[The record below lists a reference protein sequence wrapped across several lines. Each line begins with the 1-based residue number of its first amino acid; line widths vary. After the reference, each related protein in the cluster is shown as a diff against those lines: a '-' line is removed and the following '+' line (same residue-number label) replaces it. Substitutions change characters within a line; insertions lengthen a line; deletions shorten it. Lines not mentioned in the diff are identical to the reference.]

1 MLGVPRDGEHLV
13 RLVLLFA
20 AGVLLLLVVRALFVP
35 AGFGDYGHF
44 RTGAIADAGK
54 RQNVFAGRAACA
66 ECHGEVL
73 TALAKGSHAK
83 VGCESCHGALAA
95 QVADAD
101 KVKPVAIEV
110 VELCSLCH
118 AKNQARPKNQPQV
131 DPGPHAEGNVCTE
144 CHDAHAP
151 AA

>member
-44 RTGAIADAGK
+44 RTGAIDDAGK
-54 RQNVFAGRAACA
+54 RQLGFAGRAACG
-66 ECHGEVL
+66 ECHGEVSA
-73 TALAKGSHAK
+73 ALAKGGHAK

-95 QVADAD
+95 HVADAD
-101 KVKPVAIEV
+101 KVKPVAIAV
-110 VELCSLCH
+110 VELCSRCH
-118 AKNQARPKNQPQV
+118 AKNQARPKNHPQV